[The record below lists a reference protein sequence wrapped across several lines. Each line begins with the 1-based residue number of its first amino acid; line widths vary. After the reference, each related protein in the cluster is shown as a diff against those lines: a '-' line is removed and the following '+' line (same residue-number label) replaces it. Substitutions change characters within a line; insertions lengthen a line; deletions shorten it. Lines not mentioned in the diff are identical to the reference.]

1 MSEKGKETI
10 EKLAKGLEN
19 ANDLQR
25 EFLFGYAEGIIAQ
38 GAENKQAQEK
48 EKEGE

>member
-1 MSEKGKETI
+1 MSGKGRETI
-10 EKLAKGLEN
+10 EKLAEGLEK

-38 GAENKQAQEK
+38 ANKPKRKKNKGKQ
-48 EKEGE
+48 